1 MKFIPNVKIAAALV
15 AGLFF
20 NASLVQAA
28 DHVDCQLVTVNQE
41 AKIVAPDATTEDLF
55 GFKVAIDSD
64 TMVVS
69 SLLDDDDGNESGS
82 AYIYVRDGSEWTLQA
97 KLTASDATAGDWFAR
112 DVGIDGDTV
121 VIGANKTDDL
131 GYWSGSAY
139 VFVRN
144 GTTWTQQAKLTA
156 SDGELGDLFGLSL
169 EVDGDTV
176 VVGARWD
183 DNDAVNNAGGA
194 YVFVRNGTTWTQQA
208 KLTAPAADII
218 TSGEF
223 GGDVTIDNNTI
234 VVAGNTL
241 EGAKSYVYVRDGNEW
256 TLEARLDGGYPAIS
270 DETILVRG
278 NVYVRSGTTW
288 TLQAE
293 LTPLRDTA
301 DYVGF
306 APAPALEGDTIVL
319 GALRNDGGE
328 EGSGRHF
335 VFMRNG
341 TTWTQ
346 QGEFVSPNIEGATRY
361 ADISGDTVVIG
372 SGLDDSTVEQS
383 GSAYVFRISV
393 GSIAD
398 YFNCIIEYVSDDQVI
413 FDSDWKNKRMRDAF
427 ILKLEGVLEIVVAAE
442 AAEDPEL
449 AAALY
454 LQVAEKV
461 DNDLIAL
468 TDGLQGIGARTL
480 DDWILVQE
488 AQDILYPDL
497 LFLSDYLWLQ
507 VP

>member
-1 MKFIPNVKIAAALV
+1 MKFLPKVNKIVAALV
-15 AGLFF
+15 AGLIA

-28 DHVDCQLVTVNQE
+28 DHVDCQLVSVNQE
-41 AKIVAPDATTEDLF
+41 AKITAPDAATGDFF
-55 GFKVAIDSD
+55 GFKVAIDGD
-64 TMVVS
+64 TMVTS
-69 SLLDDDDGNESGS
+69 ALLDGDGGYESGS
-82 AYIYVRDGSEWTLQA
+82 AYVYLRDGAEWTLQA
-97 KLTASDATAGDWFAR
+97 KLTAPDAAAGDWFGRSAS
-112 DVGIDGDTV
+112 IDGDTI

-144 GTTWTQQAKLTA
+144 GTTWTLQAKLTA
-156 SDGELGDLFGLSL
+156 SDGEVGDLFGISL
-169 EVDGDTV
+169 EIDGDTV

-208 KLTAPAADII
+208 KLTAPTADII

-223 GGDVTIDNNTI
+223 GADVTIDNNTI
-234 VVAGNTL
+234 VVAGKTL

-256 TLEARLDGGYPAIS
+256 ILEARLDGGYAAIS
-270 DETILVRG
+270 GDTILASG
-278 NVYVRSGTTW
+278 IVYLRSDTTW

-306 APAPALEGDTIVL
+306 ARALDGDTIVL
-319 GALRNDGGE
+319 GALRNDDGE

-335 VFMRNG
+335 VFVRNG

-346 QGEFVSPNIEGATRY
+346 QGEFVSPNIEGTARY

-372 SGLDDSTVEQS
+372 SRFDDSTVEQS

-398 YFNCIIEYVSDDQVI
+398 YFNCIIDYVSDDEVI
-413 FDSDWKNKRMRDAF
+413 LDSDWKNKKMRKAY
-427 ILKLEGVLEIVVAAE
+427 LNKLEVVLELVTAAV
-442 AAEDPEL
+442 AAEDPE
-449 AAALY
+449 AAALIY
-454 LQVAEKV
+454 AEALDKV
-461 DNDLIAL
+461 NNDLIKK
-468 TDGLQGIGARTL
+468 TDGLQGVGASKKN
-480 DDWILVQE
+480 DWLKVQE
-488 AQDILYPDL
+488 AQDIVYPDL
-497 LFLSDYLWLQ
+497 LFLSEYLLEKTL
-507 VP
+507 

>member
-1 MKFIPNVKIAAALV
+1 MKFLPNMNKIAAALL
-15 AGLFF
+15 AGLIA

-28 DHVDCQLVTVNQE
+28 DHVGCQLVAVNQE
-41 AKIVAPDATTEDLF
+41 AKITAPDAATGDLF
-55 GFKVAIDSD
+55 GFRVAIDGD
-64 TMVVS
+64 TMVTS
-69 SLLDDDDGNESGS
+69 ALLDGDGGYESGS
-82 AYIYVRDGSEWTLQA
+82 AYVYARDGAEWTLQA
-97 KLTASDATAGDWFAR
+97 KLTAPDAAAGDWFGRSAS
-112 DVGIDGDTV
+112 IDGDTI
-121 VIGANKTDDL
+121 VIGANKTGDL

-156 SDGELGDLFGLSL
+156 SDGELGDLFATSL
-169 EVDGDTV
+169 EIDGDTV

-183 DNDAVNNAGGA
+183 DNDAGDNAGSA
-194 YVFVRNGTTWTQQA
+194 YVFERIGTTWIQQA

-234 VVAGNTL
+234 VVAGGTL
-241 EGAKSYVYVRDGNEW
+241 EGAKSYVYVLNDNEW
-256 TLEARLDGGYPAIS
+256 TLQAQFDGGYPAIS
-270 DETILVRG
+270 ADTILIGG

-293 LTPLRDTA
+293 LTPLGDTA

-306 APAPALEGDTIVL
+306 ARALDGDTIVL
-319 GALRNDGGE
+319 GALRNDDGE
-328 EGSGRHF
+328 EGSCRHF
-335 VFMRNG
+335 VFVLNG

-346 QGEFVSPNIEGATRY
+346 QGEFVSPNIEGAARY

-372 SGLDDSTVEQS
+372 SRLDDSAVEQS

-398 YFNCIIEYVSDDQVI
+398 YFNCIIDYVSDDSVI
-413 FDSDWKNKRMRDAF
+413 FDSDWKNKRMRDGF
-427 ILKLEGVLEIVVAAE
+427 ILKLEAVLEIVLAAQ
-442 AAEDPEL
+442 AAEDTEL

-454 LQVAEKV
+454 LQAAEKV

-468 TDGLQGIGARTL
+468 TDGLQGIGARTR

>member
-1 MKFIPNVKIAAALV
+1 MAALV

-156 SDGELGDLFGLSL
+156 SDGELGDLFGVSL

-223 GGDVTIDNNTI
+223 GEDVTIDNNTI
-234 VVAGNTL
+234 VVAGGTL

-270 DETILVRG
+270 DDTILVSGKSMCAAARHG
-278 NVYVRSGTTW
+278 HCKQSLPLCVIPQTMSGLHVRWRVTLLSLEHCVMTT
-288 TLQAE
+288 
-293 LTPLRDTA
+293 
-301 DYVGF
+301 
-306 APAPALEGDTIVL
+306 
-319 GALRNDGGE
+319 
-328 EGSGRHF
+328 GRK
-335 VFMRNG
+335 V
-341 TTWTQ
+341 Q
-346 QGEFVSPNIEGATRY
+346 
-361 ADISGDTVVIG
+361 ADI
-372 SGLDDSTVEQS
+372 
-383 GSAYVFRISV
+383 
-393 GSIAD
+393 
-398 YFNCIIEYVSDDQVI
+398 
-413 FDSDWKNKRMRDAF
+413 
-427 ILKLEGVLEIVVAAE
+427 
-442 AAEDPEL
+442 
-449 AAALY
+449 
-454 LQVAEKV
+454 
-461 DNDLIAL
+461 
-468 TDGLQGIGARTL
+468 
-480 DDWILVQE
+480 
-488 AQDILYPDL
+488 
-497 LFLSDYLWLQ
+497 LFLCVTEQHGRSKVSSFL
-507 VP
+507 PI